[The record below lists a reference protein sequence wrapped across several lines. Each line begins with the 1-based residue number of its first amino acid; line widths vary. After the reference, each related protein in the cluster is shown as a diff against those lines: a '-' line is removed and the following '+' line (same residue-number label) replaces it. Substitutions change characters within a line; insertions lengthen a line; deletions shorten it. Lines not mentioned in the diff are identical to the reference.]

1 MDLLFDLDNLK
12 DEDINSLYP
21 IHIQKLSNTHWTPL
35 EIAIKSA
42 RFLSQGGR
50 KSLLDLGSGSGKFC
64 LVAAMM
70 CKEVEIVGVEQR
82 DNLVRL
88 SRKICS
94 SLQLNNLKFLHA
106 NLLDVDFKEYES
118 FYFFNSFEEMINSKD
133 KLDKKQEL
141 DVIAHAAYIQLLRQK
156 FDHTPIGSRIVT
168 YCGECAEIP
177 DSYNLVK
184 TENRGKLRFWEKFS

>member
-21 IHIQKLSNTHWTPL
+21 IHIQKLSNTHWTHL

-133 KLDKKQEL
+133 KLDKTQEL
-141 DVIAHAAYIQLLRQK
+141 DVIAHAAYIQLLRRK
-156 FDHTPIGSRIVT
+156 FDETPVGSRIVT

-177 DSYNLVK
+177 DSYSLVK
-184 TENRGKLRFWEKFS
+184 TENRGNLRFWEKFS